1 MFSTFAYTPFYAGFV
16 LEAFC
21 TGFGPRADC
30 EKKGILLEYGFFFVA
45 VLFRARFFLAFTI
58 FTNVADAVT
67 NTAILARSGALSHA
81 TVFGRCTFLFK
92 ASATV

>member
-1 MFSTFAYTPFYAGFV
+1 MYRVWA
-16 LEAFC
+16 
-21 TGFGPRADC
+21 TGGLREEGYFIR
-30 EKKGILLEYGFFFVA
+30 IRVFFFVA